1 MSDYYLS
8 GGLSETG
15 ENIVLNAPW
24 EHKVS
29 ELRCLCVVDDKENQ
43 KFKVLNSKSIS
54 GSGGVYT
61 IVYPFSKP
69 GLSWKAYLWRETTR
83 NGTVFYDGS
92 RIPVEAMLSKIAE
105 LSSKADEA
113 KVLLDRVMMFPEDAD
128 GKMFLPPANVR
139 KGEVLGFDKDGNPTV
154 GEYCEQ
160 VKELMKAKEA
170 CSNAVKQAG
179 SYAQQAEQ
187 SASLA
192 GQHSFDA
199 NESMAN
205 AAILADE
212 AKKHALAAEAR
223 LQKVKDEG
231 AKAVATIT
239 GLEGEAKQHAGNA
252 EASANR
258 AEAAAGSINVKAEE
272 FNKAVC
278 YVGCAVKR
286 VEKQEESVNATVET
300 AKQELNEKA
309 EQTKQ
314 EIGAFTDV
322 YTKAETYSKSQIDG
336 VATGA
341 EVVLKMNEII
351 AQLKD
356 YEEVTGEKL
365 PWELWEAVMAEFQR
379 WQMNPNEVKNW
390 SNGQNPY
397 YSTPPSQ
404 KCVVDFNV
412 TNASGAYSGYLY
424 SFAPSTSAIVYLP
437 GCTYANYAHSSS
449 SGSVVAI
456 YAVATSTSGLFR
468 NSNCES
474 VFYAPNSTSVDSI
487 YINAKKAPKVVWA
500 PKGEVWS
507 YAFQASVVDM
517 FVDMRSARVATAAFR
532 NSKMSAESI
541 SKTLDSLPTWTDGA
555 SHVITFAGSPGA
567 AYISTTET
575 ITVEVNGTTYTFGNF
590 PRFTMDDENETLRYS
605 VARATAKGWTVQMG
619 DPQ

>member
-15 ENIVLNAPW
+15 ENIVLNTPW

-43 KFKVLNSKSIS
+43 EFKVLNSKSIS

-128 GKMFLPPANVR
+128 GKMFLPPVNVR

-154 GEYCEQ
+154 GEDCEQ

-356 YEEVTGEKL
+356 YEEVTGETL
-365 PWELWEAVMAEFQR
+365 PNEFWVEVFNAFER
-379 WQMNPNEVKNW
+379 WQKNPNEVKEWVNTGNANENIT
-390 SNGQNPY
+390 STCPY
-397 YSTPPSQ
+397 FDVAPTKP
-404 KCVVDFNV
+404 VVDF
-412 TNASGAYSGYLY
+412 
-424 SFAPSTSAIVYLP
+424 
-437 GCTYANYAHSSS
+437 
-449 SGSVVAI
+449 SVVEAKSRSTNGI
-456 YAVATSTSGLFR
+456 KPLFGVECYETIFLPATKSLEVFVYSNQKANCDIIAPNATSVFRAIQNAQTFEGRVYCPKATIWDNFAQGAVLFNHPVTSQNG
-468 NSNCES
+468 ES
-474 VFYAPNSTSVDSI
+474 FSMAFYG
-487 YINAKKAPKVVWA
+487 AKK
-500 PKGEVWS
+500 
-507 YAFQASVVDM
+507 YDQFT
-517 FVDMRSARVATAAFR
+517 DMRSAKSAPNAFCNTA
-532 NSKMSAESI
+532 MSAENI
-541 SKTLDSLPTWTDGA
+541 SKTLDSLPTWTNGA
-555 SHVITFAGSPGA
+555 SHVITFTGSTGA
-567 AYISTTET
+567 AELTQES
-575 ITVEVNGTTYTFGNF
+575 
-590 PRFTMDDENETLRYS
+590 PS
-605 VARATAKGWTVQMG
+605 VAAAVAKGWTCEL
-619 DPQ
+619 